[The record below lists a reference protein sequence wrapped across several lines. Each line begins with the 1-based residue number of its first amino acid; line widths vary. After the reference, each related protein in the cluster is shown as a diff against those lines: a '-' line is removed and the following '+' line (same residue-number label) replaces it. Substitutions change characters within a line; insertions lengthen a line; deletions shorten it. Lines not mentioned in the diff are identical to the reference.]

1 MSPTKDDKPEITRTD
16 FIALCIAAYRTMAP
30 ILLAPLLVLL
40 LFYILVMLW

>member
-1 MSPTKDDKPEITRTD
+1 MSSTRNDKPEITRTD
-16 FIALCIAAYRTMAP
+16 FIAMCIAAYRAMAP